1 MLFKVLVFVVSLC
14 FIKEAYAS
22 EVYSAEYNTYYQRSQ
37 HTYAWHD
44 LEDTHWSMFAPAI
57 YIMYK
62 DYEDASKNEEWN
74 FTDKYKYPWS
84 TSEDKYFLAFC
95 ADLIYD
101 FWPVKKYEMMAIGS
115 STFLKEE
122 IKKNLSGI
130 VKHSY
135 PFVPIEDMIAEL
147 LDAHILVETK
157 NKDGKTIYTA
167 VKNAEEVE
175 NLEYTIDKDELLSAT
190 QMAIYY
196 FTDRDKV
203 DKVYDKTALLST
215 NFHVIDRTR
224 VYEEAGE
231 YDAVRNNIEA
241 VYNYLITLK
250 EDYTEPLAIKSA
262 VKNDNNDLVVT
273 LNYVPD
279 NTNKLEIVLKD
290 QDTVILQKKVA
301 ELKQDE
307 LGRII
312 VPIGELDYTK
322 YQLVLQG
329 TILLEDEVVAFE
341 AENGPDKSQTLI
353 GKANVETPVSAVY
366 QKGIRAIRGS
376 DILVKKIADK
386 QIVGYNESFTYTIIV
401 KNLSGTQLDD
411 IVFHDELH
419 PYFELVET
427 DGVVNGR
434 DISWNISLA
443 PNEEKSLKVLVKVKE
458 DVEQLEVKNVIRVN
472 LYDMLQEQ
480 SVTVSIFENPKT
492 GTTINFVGVSL
503 GLGIMGLIL
512 YSYKKNKL
520 YRLK

>member
-1 MLFKVLVFVVSLC
+1 
-14 FIKEAYAS
+14 
-22 EVYSAEYNTYYQRSQ
+22 
-37 HTYAWHD
+37 
-44 LEDTHWSMFAPAI
+44 
-57 YIMYK
+57 
-62 DYEDASKNEEWN
+62 
-74 FTDKYKYPWS
+74 
-84 TSEDKYFLAFC
+84 
-95 ADLIYD
+95 
-101 FWPVKKYEMMAIGS
+101 
-115 STFLKEE
+115 
-122 IKKNLSGI
+122 
-130 VKHSY
+130 
-135 PFVPIEDMIAEL
+135 MI
-147 LDAHILVETK
+147 I
-157 NKDGKTIYTA
+157 
-167 VKNAEEVE
+167 
-175 NLEYTIDKDELLSAT
+175 
-190 QMAIYY
+190 
-196 FTDRDKV
+196 
-203 DKVYDKTALLST
+203 
-215 NFHVIDRTR
+215 
-224 VYEEAGE
+224 
-231 YDAVRNNIEA
+231 
-241 VYNYLITLK
+241 
-250 EDYTEPLAIKSA
+250 
-262 VKNDNNDLVVT
+262 
-273 LNYVPD
+273 
-279 NTNKLEIVLKD
+279 
-290 QDTVILQKKVA
+290 
-301 ELKQDE
+301 
-307 LGRII
+307 
-312 VPIGELDYTK
+312 LDYTK

-434 DISWNISLA
+434 DISWNIALK
-443 PNEEKSLKVLVKVKE
+443 PEEEKQLKVLVKVKE